1 MYRFDITS
9 QMLTLWA
16 LQMMVNGRGI
26 YGIIGPPPSLHP
38 DSLAVLDLMLSL
50 GVDMDMMIWHPD
62 DLRYN
67 TYPEYDHF
75 LLHHVAAR
83 CHLMATRR
91 LLHAGADV
99 HATLSDVRIWLKCVC
114 TQT

>member
-1 MYRFDITS
+1 
-9 QMLTLWA
+9 MLTLWA
-16 LQMMVNGRGI
+16 LQMMVDDRCI
-26 YGIIGPPPSLHP
+26 YGIIGLPPSLRAE
-38 DSLAVLDLMLSL
+38 SLAVLDLMLSL
-50 GVDMDMMIWHPD
+50 GVDMDMVIWHPD

-67 TYPEYDHF
+67 TDPDFSHF
-75 LLHHVAAR
+75 LLHHMAAR
-83 CHLMATRR
+83 YHLMATRR